1 MSSLVQSVDWLAIAP
16 PVIAALV
23 GLAVLVADLFVGEAR
38 KPLLGWLAVTGL
50 AAATL
55 MLLPLLDADR
65 STFCLVGDPGVC
77 SYTADRFTLVIQF
90 LVLGGALLTALLSV
104 TALKDADK
112 RLPEGEYWF
121 LFLSSVAGAA
131 LLPASRDL
139 ATLVVALEVA
149 SLPAFALVG
158 LRHGD
163 RKSSEAALKFFLSS
177 VTATTVSL
185 LGISFVYAATGTLH
199 LTLVA
204 ERVQTVDGQLHTL
217 AQTGVVLTLVGFA
230 FKTAAVPFHF
240 WVPDTYVGAPLPIA
254 AYLSVIGKA
263 VGFTGLILVTVVALP
278 SYAEVWGPAL
288 AALAALT
295 MTVGNV
301 GALGQQAARA
311 YSAVRLLAWSSV
323 GQAGYLLVPIAAA
336 AYSGDAEKSIGSTL
350 AYALM
355 YGAVNLGAFAVAALV
370 GRTKALNRVSD
381 YRGLY
386 ASSPLTALLLAFFL
400 LCLAGLPPG
409 IIGLFAKVTVFSAA
423 VDAGLGW
430 LAVVMAVNVV
440 IALVYYLRW
449 TATGRPGPTRNATR
463 SRPAMGSPCHGPAGP
478 RPDRGGLP
486 PGDPPP
492 PYPVCGRAHRQHPRA
507 EGYGH
512 PRQRERQDQTPGEPD
527 RRQHPRHRPRPKRPG
542 RRVGHRVVHQHPEG
556 GEPDR
561 TPYIHRGSQDGDHRS
576 HGRLRPVRHL
586 EPRVDGG
593 QEARKMPV
601 PGHGQHR
608 PRDTQD
614 QGEQRTQRGRG
625 RPHPY
630 HRRQFR
636 NPGRPHRVGQRRARI
651 AQPPGPQHRKDRDR
665 DSHVHDQCDAQRQ
678 RDRAPDGA
686 RRIPYLLAE
695 GRDPRVPGEGEEQ
708 QTGGLKHAARAARCR
723 ARRGVRQ
730 RPVPR
735 SGTRPPRKAR
745 TARTTAT
752 MHPRQPCRTSAP
764 RRSHR
769 GQAPR
774 QLRPPPRGPA
784 RGQRYAPTVS
794 AIAAQEAVFPTTNA
808 QPARSP
814 PELPEPLTAT
824 GTGTGPLISSR
835 VRPAVEEPSTSS
847 ARTAA
852 TSSRGTEPRPV
863 WASRRTRPVPASS
876 VSMPGRRIVH
886 SRASRPRTYASAS
899 PLARWY
905 TSKTSSPSWAGS
917 APIDETTTNRRT
929 PARTAAS
936 AKRTAAALSTVSL
949 RAVPLP
955 GPAPAAN
962 TAASAPRSCSAT
974 SATEADSR
982 SSTTGSA
989 PNCRSASACSALRM
1003 MPATSSPRAT
1013 SNRSSRSAI

>member
-449 TATGRPGPTRNATR
+449 TA
-463 SRPAMGSPCHGPAGP
+463 
-478 RPDRGGLP
+478 L
-486 PGDPPP
+486 
-492 PYPVCGRAHRQHPRA
+492 
-507 EGYGH
+507 
-512 PRQRERQDQTPGEPD
+512 
-527 RRQHPRHRPRPKRPG
+527 
-542 RRVGHRVVHQHPEG
+542 
-556 GEPDR
+556 
-561 TPYIHRGSQDGDHRS
+561 
-576 HGRLRPVRHL
+576 L
-586 EPRVDGG
+586 
-593 QEARKMPV
+593 
-601 PGHGQHR
+601 
-608 PRDTQD
+608 
-614 QGEQRTQRGRG
+614 
-625 RPHPY
+625 
-630 HRRQFR
+630 F
-636 NPGRPHRVGQRRARI
+636 
-651 AQPPGPQHRKDRDR
+651 
-665 DSHVHDQCDAQRQ
+665 
-678 RDRAPDGA
+678 RAPDGEPA
-686 RRIPYLLAE
+686 AH
-695 GRDPRVPGEGEEQ
+695 RVP
-708 QTGGLKHAARAARCR
+708 
-723 ARRGVRQ
+723 V
-730 RPVPR
+730 
-735 SGTRPPRKAR
+735 
-745 TARTTAT
+745 
-752 MHPRQPCRTSAP
+752 
-764 RRSHR
+764 
-769 GQAPR
+769 
-774 QLRPPPRGPA
+774 
-784 RGQRYAPTVS
+784 
-794 AIAAQEAVFPTTNA
+794 
-808 QPARSP
+808 
-814 PELPEPLTAT
+814 PLTAAIALT
-824 GTGTGPLISSR
+824 GVLGI
-835 VRPAVEEPSTSS
+835 
-847 ARTAA
+847 
-852 TSSRGTEPRPV
+852 
-863 WASRRTRPVPASS
+863 
-876 VSMPGRRIVH
+876 
-886 SRASRPRTYASAS
+886 
-899 PLARWY
+899 
-905 TSKTSSPSWAGS
+905 
-917 APIDETTTNRRT
+917 
-929 PARTAAS
+929 
-936 AKRTAAALSTVSL
+936 ALSGAPQLIL
-949 RAVPLP
+949 RF
-955 GPAPAAN
+955 
-962 TAASAPRSCSAT
+962 TA
-974 SATEADSR
+974 
-982 SSTTGSA
+982 TG
-989 PNCRSASACSALRM
+989 LF
-1003 MPATSSPRAT
+1003 
-1013 SNRSSRSAI
+1013 